1 MEGKVI
7 LKWIAV
13 PFAAVLCSF
22 IGGAIFKLSQWI
34 FYGYILPSE
43 NPDAPITSIT
53 HILVYLLGEF
63 AIGAGFVYGGVLVAP
78 SAKKIVNIVLATI
91 EVMFCIIA
99 ALMSHFITADLTF
112 LSGLAL
118 IACAA
123 GSIFYAYYYNQEPT
137 P

>member
-1 MEGKVI
+1 MKNA

-13 PFAAVLCSF
+13 PFAALACSC
-22 IGGAIFKLSQWI
+22 IAGLIFKLSQWL
-34 FYGYILPSE
+34 FYGYMLPGE
-43 NPDAPITSIT
+43 NPHAPITSIT

-63 AIGAGFVYGGVLVAP
+63 MIGVGFVYGGVLVAP
-78 SAKKIVNIVLATI
+78 NAKKIVNIILATI
-91 EVMFCIIA
+91 EVVFCILA
-99 ALMSHFITADLTF
+99 ALMSYFFTADLTL

-123 GSIFYAYYYNQEPT
+123 GSICYAYYYNQEPI